1 MTRWLG
7 ALLLLIGL
15 ACSAC
20 GTGKDTSGT
29 FGSDSKDQSVLLQ
42 IETTE
47 WNGWDQD
54 YEPNPVTQT
63 IEVTEG
69 EEFELSVLTGEAEF
83 EVVDSDEDGVR
94 LEGDGDLMPFVS
106 NPDDQSTDFTITDD
120 EPLDLMTP
128 TLDAGTNVTIS
139 LA

>member
-1 MTRWLG
+1 MTRG
-7 ALLLLIGL
+7 FCALLLLIGL

-20 GTGKDTSGT
+20 GTGKNTSGT
-29 FGSDSKDQSVLLQ
+29 FGSDNEGQSVRLHVE
-42 IETTE
+42 ITE
-47 WNGWDQD
+47 WNGWDAD
-54 YEPNPVTQT
+54 YEPHPVIKT

-83 EVVDSDEDGVR
+83 EVVDIDEDGVR
-94 LEGDGDLMPFVS
+94 LEGDGDLMRSVS
-106 NPDDQSTDFTITDD
+106 NPDDESSEFTVTDG

-128 TLDAGTNVTIS
+128 TLDAGTNVRIS